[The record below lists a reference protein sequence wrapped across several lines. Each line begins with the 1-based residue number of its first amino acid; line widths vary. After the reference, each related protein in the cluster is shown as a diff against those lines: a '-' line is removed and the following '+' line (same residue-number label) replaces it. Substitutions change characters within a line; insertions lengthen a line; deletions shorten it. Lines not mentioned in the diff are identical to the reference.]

1 MTAIGL
7 PADALVVLVGASGA
21 GKTTFATRCF
31 RPTEILSSDA
41 FRAIVADDEAD
52 QGATQAAFELLH
64 LAARRRLERGRF
76 TVVDAT
82 NVSHRARATLVA
94 VARSAGRPAVAIVL
108 DLSTEVC
115 RKRNA
120 ARPDRSVGDAV
131 LDRQLAELRRSLAVP
146 HGFTAEGFDAVHR
159 FTDPVEIDRIS
170 IDRTHHAAG
179 RPRRASL
186 RGSGVAPE

>member
-1 MTAIGL
+1 MTAIDL

-21 GKTTFATRCF
+21 GKTTFAARCF

-52 QGATQAAFELLH
+52 QAATQAAFELLH
-64 LAARRRLERGRF
+64 LAARRRLERGRL

-82 NVSHRARATLVA
+82 NVSHRARGALVA
-94 VARSAGRPAVAIVL
+94 LARSAGRPVVAIVL

-120 ARPDRSVGDAV
+120 ARPDRTVGDAV
-131 LDRQLAELRRSLAVP
+131 LHRQLVELRRSLAAP
-146 HGFTAEGFDAVHR
+146 HGLAAEGFDAVHR
-159 FTDPVEIDRIS
+159 FTDPIELDRAS
-170 IDRTHHAAG
+170 IDRTRSAAEWPDRAWRRGG
-179 RPRRASL
+179 RVEPT
-186 RGSGVAPE
+186 

>member
-21 GKTTFATRCF
+21 GKTTFAARCF

-64 LAARRRLERGRF
+64 LAARRRLERGRL

-82 NVSHRARATLVA
+82 NVSRRARAALVA
-94 VARSAGRPAVAIVL
+94 HARSAGRPAVAIVL
-108 DLSTEVC
+108 DFSTEVC
-115 RKRNA
+115 RTRNS
-120 ARPDRSVGDAV
+120 ARPDRRVGDDV
-131 LDRQLAELRRSLAVP
+131 IDRQLGELRRSLAAP
-146 HGFTAEGFDAVHR
+146 HGLLAESFDAVHR
-159 FTDPVEIDRIS
+159 FTDPVELERAS
-170 IDRTHHAAG
+170 IDRTHRVARRQRGASRARAG
-179 RPRRASL
+179 
-186 RGSGVAPE
+186 VEPE